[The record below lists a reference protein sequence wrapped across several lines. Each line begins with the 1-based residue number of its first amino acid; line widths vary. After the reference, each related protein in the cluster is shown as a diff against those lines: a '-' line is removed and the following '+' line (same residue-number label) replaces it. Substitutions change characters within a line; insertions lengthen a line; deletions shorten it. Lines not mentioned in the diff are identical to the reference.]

1 MPLYRLKREMTYVI
15 MALYSTIFAYA
26 FEEVDFVTLLR
37 YHESKQRGSLDFPLD
52 YHYLDESHP
61 RYQMPY
67 HWHEEYEI
75 LHVRSGEF
83 VLTLDGETISL
94 HSGDVAFISAEQLH
108 GGRPHDCIYECIVF
122 DMRLL
127 LKCNDHCK
135 NQISDIRH
143 HRISLQAYYPANDRI
158 IRHTIPPMFNAL
170 HDQCPGY
177 ELITLGCLFQFLGEV
192 YKHGAFEASPC
203 EQNEGQ
209 RILQL
214 KQVFELIET
223 SYASSLTLGDMAG
236 SVHMTPK
243 YFCRFFK
250 ATTHR
255 TPVDYLN
262 YFRIEEACNEIAATD
277 RNLTEIALNV
287 GFSNLNYFIR
297 QFKKYKGITPGQ
309 YLSRIR
315 SAK

>member
-1 MPLYRLKREMTYVI
+1 M
-15 MALYSTIFAYA
+15 
-26 FEEVDFVTLLR
+26 TLLR

-67 HWHEEYEI
+67 HWHEEYEL
-75 LHVRSGEF
+75 LHVLNGEF
-83 VLTLDGETISL
+83 DLTLDDETITL
-94 HSGDVAFISAEQLH
+94 MPGDVAFVAAEQLH
-108 GGRPHDCIYECIVF
+108 GGIPRNCIYECIVF

-135 NQISDIRH
+135 RQISDIRH
-143 HRISLQAYYPANDRI
+143 QHIRLQSSYPADDRI
-158 IRHTIPPMFNAL
+158 IRHTIPPMFRAL

-192 YKHGAFEASPC
+192 YKHGAYSVEDLS
-203 EQNEGQ
+203 ENEGK
-209 RILQL
+209 RVLQL
-214 KQVFELIET
+214 KQVFELIE
-223 SYASSLTLGDMAG
+223 SEYAAPLTLNDMAA
-236 SVHMTPK
+236 SVHMSPK

-250 ATTHR
+250 TTTHR

-262 YFRIEEACNEIAATD
+262 YYRIEIACNAIAATGK
-277 RNLTEIALNV
+277 NLTEIALDV
-287 GFSNLNYFIR
+287 GFSSLNYFIR

-309 YLSRIR
+309 YQEMLRP
-315 SAK
+315 AK

>member
-1 MPLYRLKREMTYVI
+1 M
-15 MALYSTIFAYA
+15 S
-26 FEEVDFVTLLR
+26 LLR

-67 HWHEEYEI
+67 HWHEEYEL
-75 LHVRSGEF
+75 LHVLSGEF
-83 VLTLDGETISL
+83 DLTLDDETITL
-94 HSGDVAFISAEQLH
+94 MPGDVAFVAAEQLH
-108 GGRPHDCIYECIVF
+108 GGIPRNCIYECIVF

-135 NQISDIRH
+135 RQISDIRH
-143 HRISLQAYYPANDRI
+143 QHIRLQSSYPADDRI
-158 IRHTIPPMFNAL
+158 IRHTIPPMFRAL

-192 YKHGAFEASPC
+192 YKHGAYNIEDLS
-203 EQNEGQ
+203 QNEGK
-209 RILQL
+209 RVLQL
-214 KQVFELIET
+214 KQVFELIE
-223 SYASSLTLGDMAG
+223 SEYAAPLTLNDMAA
-236 SVHMTPK
+236 SVHMSPK

-262 YFRIEEACNEIAATD
+262 YYRIELACNEIADAD
-277 RNLTEIALNV
+277 RNLTEIALDV
-287 GFSNLNYFIR
+287 GFSSLNYFIR

-309 YLSRIR
+309 YQEMLRPG
-315 SAK
+315 K

>member
-1 MPLYRLKREMTYVI
+1 M
-15 MALYSTIFAYA
+15 S
-26 FEEVDFVTLLR
+26 LLR

-67 HWHEEYEI
+67 HWHEEYEL
-75 LHVRSGEF
+75 LHVLSGEF
-83 VLTLDGETISL
+83 DLTLDDETITL
-94 HSGDVAFISAEQLH
+94 MPGDVAFVAAEQLH
-108 GGRPHDCIYECIVF
+108 GGIPRNCIYECIVF

-135 NQISDIRH
+135 RQISDIRH
-143 HRISLQAYYPANDRI
+143 QHIRLQSSYPADDRI
-158 IRHTIPPMFNAL
+158 IRHTIPPMFRAL

-192 YKHGAFEASPC
+192 YKHGAYSIEDLS
-203 EQNEGQ
+203 QNEGK
-209 RILQL
+209 RVLQL
-214 KQVFELIET
+214 KQVFELIE
-223 SYASSLTLGDMAG
+223 SEYAAPLTLNDMAA
-236 SVHMTPK
+236 SVHMSPK

-262 YFRIEEACNEIAATD
+262 YSRIELACNEIADAD
-277 RNLTEIALNV
+277 RNLTEIALDV
-287 GFSNLNYFIR
+287 GFSSLNYFIR

-309 YLSRIR
+309 YQEMLRPG
-315 SAK
+315 K